1 MEKRVLVI
9 GSTGM
14 LGHQVLRRL
23 EKQKGLEVFDFVFRT
38 KRRNES
44 IICDVTDFNHLRE
57 EIERVKPQ
65 VIVNCVGILVGGSH
79 KSKINAI
86 AVNSLL
92 PHHLQS
98 ISEKIGAKLIHI
110 STDCVF
116 SGITGSYTES
126 SLRDADDVYGRT
138 KALGEIIS
146 NQHLTIRTSIVGPE
160 LKINGEGL
168 LHWFLTSP
176 EKELNGFSKV
186 FWGGVTTV
194 ELAKA
199 IEFAISN
206 DINGVWNLTNGEE
219 ISKNNMLTLFNQ
231 LLSPQNQKV
240 IIPVQSKNSN
250 KSLKSERSEI
260 DYKVPTYLKMFEEM
274 GEDIF
279 SNKTDYSHYKGLK

>member
-1 MEKRVLVI
+1 MAQKVIII

-23 EKQKGLEVFDFVFRT
+23 EKQKGLEVFDFVYRIR
-38 KRRNES
+38 RRNES

-86 AVNSLL
+86 TVNSLL

-98 ISEKIGAKLIHI
+98 ISEEIGAKLIHI

-116 SGITGSYTES
+116 SGKTGSYTES

-168 LHWFLTSP
+168 LHWFLTST

-219 ISKNNMLTLFNQ
+219 ISKYNMLKIFNQ
-231 LLSPQNQKV
+231 LLSPYNQKV
-240 IIPVQSKNSN
+240 IIPVDSKVSN

-260 DYKVPTYLKMFEEM
+260 DFKVPTYLKMFEEM
-274 GEDIF
+274 GKDIF
-279 SNKTDYSHYKGLK
+279 SNKTDYSHYKGLR

>member
-23 EKQKGLEVFDFVFRT
+23 EKQKGLEVFDIVFRT

-44 IICDVTDFNHLRE
+44 IICDVTDFSHLRE
-57 EIERVKPQ
+57 EIEKVKPQ

-79 KSKINAI
+79 KSKFNAI

-92 PHHLQS
+92 PHHLQI
-98 ISEKIGAKLIHI
+98 ISEEIGAKLIHI

-116 SGITGSYTES
+116 SGRTGSYTES

-168 LHWFLTSP
+168 LHWFLTST

-206 DINGVWNLTNGEE
+206 DIHGVWNLTNGEE
-219 ISKNNMLTLFNQ
+219 ISKYNMLTIFNQ
-231 LLSPQNQKV
+231 LLSPHNQKV
-240 IIPVQSKNSN
+240 IIPVDSKVSN
-250 KSLKSERSEI
+250 KSLKSERTEI

-274 GEDIF
+274 GKDIF